1 MIVTFTDFGITGPY
15 MGQMKARL
23 LEYAPCEQIVDLMID
38 VPPFQISYGAKL
50 LAGLLENM
58 PKQAVYLCV
67 VDPGVGGQRKPICLQ
82 CDGRWLVGPD
92 NGLFHYIIQSSQNVQ
107 AFEILWRG
115 ETLSKSFH
123 GRDLFAP
130 IAAMLA
136 QNIDFDKSTLKIDEL
151 VTLPEI
157 QVREVIYIDVYGN
170 CWTDIRHDD
179 ITTDE
184 ALMIGTSAL
193 KYADV
198 FCDTEV
204 GHAFWYFNSSGFV
217 EIAVNQGNAAHF
229 FGLML
234 GSQIKRN

>member
-15 MGQMKARL
+15 LGQMKARL
-23 LEYAPCEQIVDLMID
+23 LEYAPCHQIVDLMVD
-38 VPPFQISYGAKL
+38 VPAFQIGYGAKL
-50 LAGLLENM
+50 LAGLVENM
-58 PKQAVYLCV
+58 AKQAVYLCV

-82 CDGRWLVGPD
+82 SDGRWFVGPD

-136 QNIDFDKSTLKIDEL
+136 QNMDFDKSALAIDDL
-151 VTLPEI
+151 VTLSPT
-157 QVREVIYIDVYGN
+157 QAGEVIYIDAYGN
-170 CWTDIRHDD
+170 CWTDMRHND
-179 ITTDE
+179 ITISET
-184 ALMIGTSAL
+184 LMIAAQTV

-198 FCDTEV
+198 FCDTEE
-204 GHAFWYFNSSGFV
+204 GHAFWYLNSSGFV
-217 EIAVNQGNAAHF
+217 EIAINQGNAAQNL
-229 FGLML
+229 GLML

>member
-23 LEYAPCEQIVDLMID
+23 LQYAPCEPIVDLMVD
-38 VPPFQISYGAKL
+38 VPAFQIAYGAKL
-50 LAGLLENM
+50 LAGLVENM
-58 PKQAVYLCV
+58 PKEAVYLCV

-82 CDGRWLVGPD
+82 CDGRWFVGPD

-115 ETLSKSFH
+115 EALSKSFH

-130 IAAMLA
+130 VAAMLA
-136 QNIDFDKSTLKIDEL
+136 QNIDFDKSAVPVDDL
-151 VTLPEI
+151 VTLSAT
-157 QVREVIYIDVYGN
+157 VAGEVIYIDGYGN
-170 CWTDIRHDD
+170 CWTDIRHND
-179 ITTDE
+179 IATSET
-184 ALMIGTSAL
+184 LKIGIQTL

-198 FCDTEV
+198 FCDTEE

-217 EIAVNQGNAAHF
+217 EIAINQGNAAQI

-234 GSQIKRN
+234 GSQVNRN